1 MFLSVSSLDTVP
13 RSDPSRRES
22 RQHPPAWSP
31 CRNAVV
37 ASLRRSR
44 VSARVTTRIDST
56 IEYRVSCHE
65 SPADGGHPLAGA
77 PPQIRPGTSRVT
89 VRPDESPS
97 GVDNLLS
104 QATST
109 EREPYRSRVTAV
121 WDDTA
126 VIDCNGHTS
135 ESEPALLETS

>member
-22 RQHPPAWSP
+22 RQHPPAWSRRGP
-31 CRNAVV
+31 VHAVV
-37 ASLRRSR
+37 AHG

-77 PPQIRPGTSRVT
+77 PPQIRPGTRVT

-97 GVDNLLS
+97 GV
-104 QATST
+104 
-109 EREPYRSRVTAV
+109 
-121 WDDTA
+121 
-126 VIDCNGHTS
+126 
-135 ESEPALLETS
+135 